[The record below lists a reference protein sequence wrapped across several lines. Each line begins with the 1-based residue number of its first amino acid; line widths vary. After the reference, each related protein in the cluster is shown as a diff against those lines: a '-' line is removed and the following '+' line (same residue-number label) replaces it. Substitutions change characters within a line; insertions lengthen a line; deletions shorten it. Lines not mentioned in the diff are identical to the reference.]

1 MAKSKAANY
10 DKPQDIST
18 RDSYIIPDWN
28 QRGISSSGYG
38 KTVDFSEASNFIDP
52 SLLDMTQLGGSRMSL
67 TQIVPGGTYQF
78 GSGSVLAPGISWA
91 ADTDTGFYWIS
102 DGVFGVS
109 ANGVK
114 IAEFNS
120 SGGSVF
126 IPSLTQGSVLFSGAS
141 GLVSQ
146 NNASFF
152 WDNALTQLQVASL
165 RVGTLAN
172 HTLVSS
178 SPRVD
183 FVISSTTE
191 GRLAIATSN
200 NDHITGSTSG
210 DMCFRVNND
219 DLLISVDNGTN
230 AYFKFNTSAQFVMTD
245 IAVSRTAGT
254 NGGRWR
260 FEPTGATESSQ
271 IELVPGASVTPAGTI
286 TAQVLMY
293 NVQGANYERGG
304 MTWFSNE
311 FIIDTD
317 ATGSGVFRPIGIYT
331 SGVKRLNIKALT
343 EMVFND
349 DGADYDHRWEGDT
362 ATHLLFLDA
371 GAERVGINTSGPD
384 RRLDVLDTAGAQL
397 RLTYTDGSVYT
408 DFLTNSSGNTVISN
422 AGTVFSYTQSSSGG
436 FLVSLVDNLSN
447 TASSDAAFRAKVAG
461 SSSGDPY
468 FLFSVTSIIDWS
480 VGIDNSDSDS
490 FKISA
495 AGALG
500 SSDRMTIYSGGEFVL
515 NEGGS
520 AWSTRIEGDTDANLL
535 FVDAVNDR
543 VGIGMN
549 NPSVKFHVTG
559 EIRASTILSVGT
571 NMATAGVVR
580 VANNSG
586 GLVGRNAANTDNIY
600 MADITTGNIAYYGY
614 GSTRVDLYGNTA
626 VKFSV
631 NSTGVSF
638 YNATPVAQGTGG
650 QNVTNNVT
658 DTASTDGTI
667 PDFTNG
673 TIYATDYT
681 NIRNAIFQLARMLKQ
696 DHDQLRAMG
705 ILT

>member
-126 IPSLTQGSVLFSGAS
+126 IPSLTQGSVLFAGAS

-165 RVGTLAN
+165 RVGTAAN

-183 FVISSTTE
+183 FVVSSVTE

-200 NDHITGSTSG
+200 NDHITGSTAG
-210 DMCFRVNND
+210 DMCFRIAND
-219 DLLISVDNGTN
+219 DLLISTDNGSN
-230 AYFKFNTSAQFVMTD
+230 AYFKFNTAAQFVLTD

-286 TAQVLMY
+286 TSQLLMY

-304 MTWFSNE
+304 ITWFSNE
-311 FIIDTD
+311 LVIDTD
-317 ATGSGVFRPIGIYT
+317 ATGTGVNRPIGIYT
-331 SGVKRLNIKALT
+331 SLTQRIAIKAT
-343 EMVFND
+343 AEMAFND
-349 DGADYDHRWEGDT
+349 SGADYDHRWEGDT
-362 ATHLLFLDA
+362 ATSLLVTDAGLDA
-371 GAERVGINTSGPD
+371 VQIGTS
-384 RRLDVLDTAGAQL
+384 TAGAIA
-397 RLTYTDGSVYT
+397 D
-408 DFLTNSSGNTVISN
+408 
-422 AGTVFSYTQSSSGG
+422 
-436 FLVSLVDNLSN
+436 
-447 TASSDAAFRAKVAG
+447 FRAA
-461 SSSGDPY
+461 
-468 FLFSVTSIIDWS
+468 SIVFNE
-480 VGIDNSDSDS
+480 VGSDSDIR
-490 FKISA
+490 F
-495 AGALG
+495 
-500 SSDRMTIYSGGEFVL
+500 
-515 NEGGS
+515 
-520 AWSTRIEGDTDANLL
+520 EGDADQNLLYTDAG
-535 FVDAVNDR
+535 NDR

-559 EIRASTILSVGT
+559 EIRASTILSVGE

-586 GLVGRNAANTDNIY
+586 GLTSRNAANSDNIY
-600 MADITTGNIAYYGY
+600 LADLTTGNIAYYGY

-667 PDFTNG
+667 PDITNG
-673 TIYATDYT
+673 TVYATDYT
-681 NIRNAIFQLARMLKQ
+681 NLRNALYQLARMLKQ